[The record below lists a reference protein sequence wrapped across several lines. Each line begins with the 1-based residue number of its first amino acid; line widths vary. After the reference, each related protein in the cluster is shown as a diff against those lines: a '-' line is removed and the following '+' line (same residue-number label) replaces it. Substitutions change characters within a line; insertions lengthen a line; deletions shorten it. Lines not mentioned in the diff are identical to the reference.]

1 MMPRTQTFSPSE
13 FLIACGKRPPRA
25 GERPQRAG
33 QDPLELQHAALVED
47 DRVEVRR
54 LEPGVIQAPFDRRR
68 AETPASFLR
77 RDRRSSC
84 TAQTGTP
91 STTSAAAES
100 W

>member
-1 MMPRTQTFSPSE
+1 MPRTQTFSPSE
-13 FLIACGKRPPRA
+13 FLMAWGNDRQECGNVRSA
-25 GERPQRAG
+25 QRE
-33 QDPLELQHAALVED
+33 DPIELQHAALVED
-47 DRVEVRR
+47 DGVEVGRI
-54 LEPGVIQAPFDRRR
+54 EPGVIQAPFDRRR

-77 RDRRSSC
+77 RDRRSSW